1 MSGWKAPAPFWFWW
15 ETMMGFFAQS
25 AEYVGTI

>member
-25 AEYVGTI
+25 AE